1 MTEKKIES
9 SAIIMQ
15 LSADQGIV
23 FPIKKNNN
31 TCQWHSIVATK
42 LLILFFPFLYDFFL
56 FKHD

>member
-23 FPIKKNNN
+23 FPIKKKNNN
-31 TCQWHSIVATK
+31 TCQ
-42 LLILFFPFLYDFFL
+42 
-56 FKHD
+56 